1 MKNYTKI
8 ILTFVLCAAF
18 AGCTPAEE
26 QELPVTATVNIEKI
40 SGEQNTLGIRFTPA
54 EDAASFCYAI
64 SISEDIPGFE
74 AGTMEDITTV
84 GGNEPVEVTFENLE
98 SNVVYTVYAR
108 AFDESGRPGG
118 TAVYRAM
125 TGDAFYKVSLQYA
138 SDHCAGIMFEFTGN
152 YFGSEYYLGKPED
165 KEAFLAGTLDVSS
178 IGDEALKSIA
188 KNWYDLEPSTE
199 YVVYAKGYNLA
210 GLSEYRELHFTTTAE
225 NECPKVELE
234 VVNSDVYKNEFRLKG
249 NEYTGKIAAIVGN
262 IGDYGSGVIETSNG
276 GDVVGWLDSW
286 SSINWMGAKYSLT
299 GTLDLEKVTPELTLE
314 RQFEIWVLVYDKD
327 MNPAGV
333 QKFEPVAPGFNPD
346 AKGGSVSI
354 EITNITSKGATYVFD
369 PEEDCFA
376 FLYDTVEADW
386 YDDIKENSSEWHE
399 YYLHE
404 IFFKNAL
411 YFCYTRDM
419 EGEYCTFIEEK
430 GQSSFRYY
438 AAACPMNV
446 NGPREG
452 GWLPVVLKDYTTL
465 AE

>member
-18 AGCTPAEE
+18 AGCTPVEE

-40 SGEQNTLGIRFTPA
+40 SGEQNNIGIRFTPA
-54 EDAASFCYAI
+54 EDAASFSYAI
-64 SISEDIPGFE
+64 SIHEDISGFE
-74 AGTMEDITTV
+74 SGAMDGTTTV
-84 GGNEPVEVTFENLE
+84 DGNQSVDVIFEDLE

-138 SDHCAGIMFEFTGN
+138 TDHCAGVVFDFTGN
-152 YFGSEYYLGKPED
+152 YYGTEYYLGKPED
-165 KEAFLAGTLDVSS
+165 KDAFLAGTLEVSA
-178 IGDEALKSIA
+178 IGDEAVKSIV

-234 VVNSDVYKNEFRLKG
+234 VVNSDVYKNEFRLTG
-249 NEYTGKIAAIVGN
+249 NQYVGKIAAVVGN
-262 IGDYGSGVIETSNG
+262 LGDYGGVISVTYG
-276 GDVVGWLDSW
+276 GDAVNMLEIW
-286 SSINWMGAKYSLT
+286 SEIEWMGAKSSVT
-299 GTLDLEKVTPELTLE
+299 GTLDISKTTPELTLGRE
-314 RQFEIWVLVYDKD
+314 FEIWVLVYDKD
-327 MNPAGV
+327 MNPAGI
-333 QKFEPVAPGFNPD
+333 QLFETKAPEFNPE

-354 EITNITSKGATYVFD
+354 EITNITSTGATYVFD

-386 YDDIKENSSEWHE
+386 YDDLKENSSEWHV

-419 EGEYCTFIEEK
+419 EGEYCTFTEDK
-430 GQSSFRYY
+430 GQASFRYY